1 MGGLIMSTYKIYA
14 DSCSDLSTASRRK
27 LDVEYCRMN
36 IIVDGNE
43 IPADLDWKEYTVEEF
58 YGWLYAGRKIK
69 TNQVPLVEYLEK
81 FELALKEGKDVLYL
95 CASSALSGS
104 INTAIMARGELL
116 EKYPDR
122 KIICIDSLCACYGQ
136 GSMAI
141 DAAKMKNEGKN
152 IDEVA
157 SYLEENKLCYHQFAT
172 VESLEYLRKAG
183 RVKATS
189 AFFGNLLGVK
199 PMIISDAKGNNFA
212 VKKVKGR
219 KNSLNELINMM
230 KENVVDIENQT
241 VYVAHADA
249 LEDANYVK
257 ELIIKE
263 FNPKE
268 VKVEY
273 LGPII
278 GVSVGPGTIGVY
290 AKGKKVE
297 VVGG

>member
-1 MGGLIMSTYKIYA
+1 MSTYKIYA

-122 KIICIDSLCACYGQ
+122 KIVIVDTLTSAGCQSMIVFKACELRDQ
-136 GSMAI
+136 GKTI
-141 DAAKMKNEGKN
+141 EEVEEWVNEH
-152 IDEVA
+152 
-157 SYLEENKLCYHQFAT
+157 KLNFHQFAT
-172 VESLEYLRKAG
+172 VDDLKYLKNAG
-183 RVKATS
+183 RIKGS
-189 AFFGNLLGVK
+189 KAFFGNLIGIKPIFISDAHGNNLAIKNVRGTKASLDEIFNQIKENIDLTQCDTVFVGQGKAEASAAKLKERFEKELGVK
-199 PMIISDAKGNNFA
+199 VFEFII
-212 VKKVKGR
+212 
-219 KNSLNELINMM
+219 
-230 KENVVDIENQT
+230 
-241 VYVAHADA
+241 
-249 LEDANYVK
+249 
-257 ELIIKE
+257 
-263 FNPKE
+263 
-268 VKVEY
+268 
-273 LGPII
+273 GPII
-278 GVSVGPGTIGVY
+278 GTTCGPGIVSAFCY
-290 AKGKKVE
+290 GKKVTRYE
-297 VVGG
+297 GDGIK

>member
-1 MGGLIMSTYKIYA
+1 MTELNQQKEFQ
-14 DSCSDLSTASRRK
+14 K
-27 LDVEYCRMN
+27 LYWRN
-36 IIVDGNE
+36 I
-43 IPADLDWKEYTVEEF
+43 L
-58 YGWLYAGRKIK
+58 
-69 TNQVPLVEYLEK
+69 
-81 FELALKEGKDVLYL
+81 
-95 CASSALSGS
+95 
-104 INTAIMARGELL
+104 
-116 EKYPDR
+116 
-122 KIICIDSLCACYGQ
+122 
-136 GSMAI
+136 
-141 DAAKMKNEGKN
+141 
-152 IDEVA
+152 
-157 SYLEENKLCYHQFAT
+157 
-172 VESLEYLRKAG
+172 SLEYLRKAG

-219 KNSLNELINMM
+219 KNSLNEIINMM